1 VTHTLEVRGLRVL
14 AVIGVL
20 AEERERPQPLA
31 VDLDV
36 DLDVVPHR
44 DEVDATVDYAMLCEL
59 AISTLQA
66 TQPRL
71 LETAC
76 ELVGAA
82 ILGADPMVRSVTTAV
97 VKLAP
102 PVAFDVDSVG
112 VRHTVTR

>member
-44 DEVDATVDYAMLCEL
+44 DEV

-82 ILGADPMVRSVTTAV
+82 ILGADPKVRSVTTAV